1 MQARVRLV
9 RQGFR
14 ITTPLYKISEWQ
26 YMICSELIELIP
38 SAIMAAFLAYIAYQQ
53 MAINKRKL
61 NLDLYNKRFSVY
73 TDTLR
78 FYQEL
83 FDEEVSQEAHRSF
96 IASKE
101 ASRFLFSEDPSIFEL
116 LDLMHSESF
125 KITGF
130 KQHGKEISVT
140 PEFVEGFKISQ
151 ETFFWFGKQLTEL
164 KNKMSPYLNQ

>member
-1 MQARVRLV
+1 
-9 RQGFR
+9 
-14 ITTPLYKISEWQ
+14 
-26 YMICSELIELIP
+26 MICSKLIELIP

-83 FDEEVSQEAHRSF
+83 VDEKVSQETHRSF

-101 ASRFLFSEDPSIFEL
+101 ASSFLFSEDSSIFEL

-130 KQHGKEISVT
+130 KQHGKEVSGT

-151 ETFFWFGKQLTEL
+151 ETLFWFGKQLTEL

>member
-1 MQARVRLV
+1 
-9 RQGFR
+9 
-14 ITTPLYKISEWQ
+14 
-26 YMICSELIELIP
+26 MIFSKLIELIP

-53 MAINKRKL
+53 MLINKKKL

-73 TDTLR
+73 ADTLR

-83 FDEEVSQEAHRSF
+83 VGEEVSEEAHRSF

-101 ASRFLFSEDPSIFEL
+101 ASRFLFSKDPNIFEL
-116 LDLMHSESF
+116 LDRMHTESF

-130 KQHGKEISVT
+130 KQYGKEISET
-140 PEFVEGFKISQ
+140 TEFVKRYELSQ
-151 ETFFWFGKQLTEL
+151 ETFFWFGNQLTEL

>member
-1 MQARVRLV
+1 M
-9 RQGFR
+9 
-14 ITTPLYKISEWQ
+14 T
-26 YMICSELIELIP
+26 CSKLIELIP

-53 MAINKRKL
+53 MEINKRKL

-83 FDEEVSQEAHRSF
+83 VGDEVSQETHRSF

-101 ASRFLFSEDPSIFEL
+101 ASRFLFSKDPSIFKL
-116 LDLMHSESF
+116 LDFMHSESF

-130 KQHGKEISVT
+130 KQHGKEISGT
-140 PEFVEGFKISQ
+140 PEFVKGFEGSQ
-151 ETFFWFGKQLTEL
+151 ETLSWFGKQLTEL

>member
-1 MQARVRLV
+1 
-9 RQGFR
+9 
-14 ITTPLYKISEWQ
+14 
-26 YMICSELIELIP
+26 MICSKLIELIP
-38 SAIMAAFLAYIAYQQ
+38 SVIMAAFLAYIAYQQ

-83 FDEEVSQEAHRSF
+83 VDGEVSQEAHRSF

-130 KQHGKEISVT
+130 KQHGKEISGT
-140 PEFVEGFKISQ
+140 PEFAEGFKIAQ

-164 KNKMSPYLNQ
+164 KNKMSPYLSQ

>member
-1 MQARVRLV
+1 
-9 RQGFR
+9 
-14 ITTPLYKISEWQ
+14 
-26 YMICSELIELIP
+26 MIFSKLIELIP

-83 FDEEVSQEAHRSF
+83 VGEEVSQETHRSF

-101 ASRFLFSEDPSIFEL
+101 ASRFLFSEDPSIFKL
-116 LDLMHSESF
+116 LDLMHAESF

-130 KQHGKEISVT
+130 KQHGKELSGT
-140 PEFVEGFKISQ
+140 PEFVKGFEISQ
-151 ETFFWFGKQLTEL
+151 ETLSWFGKQLTEL
-164 KNKMSPYLNQ
+164 KDKMSPYLNQ

>member
-1 MQARVRLV
+1 
-9 RQGFR
+9 
-14 ITTPLYKISEWQ
+14 
-26 YMICSELIELIP
+26 
-38 SAIMAAFLAYIAYQQ
+38 MAAFLAYIAYQQ

-83 FDEEVSQEAHRSF
+83 VGEKVSQETHRSF

-101 ASRFLFSEDPSIFEL
+101 ASRFLFSEDPSIFKL

-130 KQHGKEISVT
+130 KKHGKELSRT
-140 PEFVEGFKISQ
+140 PEFVKGVEISQ
-151 ETFFWFGKQLTEL
+151 EKLFWFGEQLTEL